1 MEVVAVP
8 SIGWPELLIILAVL
22 LLLFGAKRLPEM
34 ARSIGKS
41 SREFKKGMR
50 EGATEEDEEG
60 PSEERAEAEK
70 KDESPAS
77 E

>member
-50 EGATEEDEEG
+50 EGTTEEDEEG
-60 PSEERAEAEK
+60 PSEERAEEK
-70 KDESPAS
+70 KDEPSAS